1 MLNLSQTRCSTK
13 ALAKRRCKLKTWVF
27 WRLRLARPCAHF
39 RRLAI
44 TCLHFGP
51 DQIYMLAKASFSP
64 FGRPTLV
71 NASLV
76 TSINLLLAN
85 EIEDMSALKCFL
97 FCDLRVLARNFASPF
112 GDPTQFSTKV
122 QLASTCDYLPVRSAR
137 GLKYGDVVITPQLT
151 LCAVVLN
158 SYVSLP
164 TCPVSGH
171 CLLTTDSYILQSCR
185 GKHYSC
191 LFSPFV

>member
-13 ALAKRRCKLKTWVF
+13 ALVKRRRKLKTWVF
-27 WRLRLARPCAHF
+27 WRLRLVRSCAHV

-51 DQIYMLAKASFSP
+51 DQICMLVKASFSP
-64 FGRPTLV
+64 FGHPTQV
-71 NASLV
+71 NASWV

-112 GDPTQFSTKV
+112 GNPTQVSTQV
-122 QLASTCDYLPVRSAR
+122 QVASTCDYLSVRSVRA
-137 GLKYGDVVITPQLT
+137 LKYGDEVITPRTFDLVCSHTEFICVPTNLFRFWT
-151 LCAVVLN
+151 LFA
-158 SYVSLP
+158 
-164 TCPVSGH
+164 
-171 CLLTTDSYILQSCR
+171 
-185 GKHYSC
+185 HYW
-191 LFSPFV
+191 